1 MVFELTPKLEGEILQ
16 ALENQEQTFLVD
28 SENAVLV
35 PADRGLSGNEDS
47 FYALPEWNSSQ
58 GFSLREEF
66 VSTLHPS
73 IAKDELQRI
82 LHSGRGVF
90 RSFKESLKEFPEV
103 EKLWHQFKN
112 RQMHRYIT
120 EWYNSLR
127 EIWGLETLD
136 QEPEDTCDLLND
148 DFQFQ
153 EYNNNDYSEILGY
166 FDYAGKNEFHSDIQE
181 ELNET
186 IFDLWQQQFENG
198 GRNGQTG
205 IVCRSLTEEFIGCI
219 TAAPLSKKTDKTM
232 IITSFYVLGKF
243 RGLGIGTQLISEYMD
258 VLKAHGKKWIMLTAA
273 TSESME
279 KLFLSSGFKKD
290 GTCYYAKIQ

>member
-1 MVFELTPKLEGEILQ
+1 MVFELTSALEGEILQ
-16 ALENQEQTFLVD
+16 ALENQDQTFLVD
-28 SENAVLV
+28 AKNSTLIPANSEV
-35 PADRGLSGNEDS
+35 RENEDS

-58 GFSLREEF
+58 GFALREDF
-66 VSTLHPS
+66 VSTLHFS

-90 RSFKESLKEFPEV
+90 RSFKDKLKEYPEV

-112 RQMHRYIT
+112 RKMLIYIN
-120 EWYNSLR
+120 EWYNNLR
-127 EIWGLETLD
+127 EIWGLEQLS
-136 QEPEDTCDLLND
+136 QEPEDTDDLLND

-153 EYNNNDYSEILGY
+153 EYKNENYKEILFY
-166 FDYAGKNEFHSDIQE
+166 FDYAGKNDFQRDVQD

-198 GRNGQTG
+198 ERIGQTG
-205 IVCRSLTEEFIGCI
+205 IVCRSLTEDFIGCI
-219 TAAPLSKKTDKTM
+219 TAAPLSKRTDKNM
-232 IITSFYVLGKF
+232 IITSFYVHKKF

-258 VLKAHGKKWIMLTAA
+258 VLKASDKKWIMLTAVA
-273 TSESME
+273 SEPME
-279 KLFLSSGFKKD
+279 KLFVSAGFTKN

>member
-1 MVFELTPKLEGEILQ
+1 MV
-16 ALENQEQTFLVD
+16 
-28 SENAVLV
+28 
-35 PADRGLSGNEDS
+35 
-47 FYALPEWNSSQ
+47 
-58 GFSLREEF
+58 
-66 VSTLHPS
+66 
-73 IAKDELQRI
+73 
-82 LHSGRGVF
+82 
-90 RSFKESLKEFPEV
+90 
-103 EKLWHQFKN
+103 
-112 RQMHRYIT
+112 
-120 EWYNSLR
+120 R

-136 QEPEDTCDLLND
+136 QEPEDTSDLLND

>member
-90 RSFKESLKEFPEV
+90 RSFKES
-103 EKLWHQFKN
+103 
-112 RQMHRYIT
+112 
-120 EWYNSLR
+120 
-127 EIWGLETLD
+127 
-136 QEPEDTCDLLND
+136 
-148 DFQFQ
+148 
-153 EYNNNDYSEILGY
+153 
-166 FDYAGKNEFHSDIQE
+166 
-181 ELNET
+181 
-186 IFDLWQQQFENG
+186 
-198 GRNGQTG
+198 
-205 IVCRSLTEEFIGCI
+205 
-219 TAAPLSKKTDKTM
+219 
-232 IITSFYVLGKF
+232 
-243 RGLGIGTQLISEYMD
+243 
-258 VLKAHGKKWIMLTAA
+258 
-273 TSESME
+273 
-279 KLFLSSGFKKD
+279 
-290 GTCYYAKIQ
+290 